1 MLDIPKHVLK
11 PARYTGIE
19 PNRVTKDQ
27 KDIEVRFALCYPDI
41 YEIGMSYFGH
51 FLLYEIANNI
61 EGVWC
66 ERCFAP
72 WVDMEAYLRES
83 NTLLYTLESRTPLS
97 SMDLIGF
104 SLTYELNVTNVLNM
118 LDLGGIRI
126 RADEREE
133 GPIVIGGGPL
143 MLNPRQYERFFDL
156 MVIGEADEI
165 LVKLLKATRLLKGLP
180 RLNIIEELSRFDGVY
195 APRFQKET
203 VARQHIRNLDKA
215 YHPVRPPIPTVDSIH
230 NRLNVEISRGCGNG
244 CRFCLAGFGYRPY
257 RERSFECLRE
267 IIDRALPATGYEEV
281 SLLSLS
287 SGDHSALFDI
297 IDYVKS
303 RYRGI
308 SLSLPSLKIGS
319 IGEKEIAA
327 IGTMA
332 RTGFT
337 FALEAPTDELRCR
350 LNKDIDIGLLVEQLP
365 LLKRC
370 GWRRLKLYLMVGFPW
385 ETEDDL
391 LQMKELVEP
400 FHKEGI
406 QINLSVSPFIPKP
419 HTPFQWLA
427 MEDEST
433 LNEKMLFLKK
443 SLKGKG
449 IKVNYRDTK
458 VSLVEG
464 LISRGDEHLAS
475 LFEFLFNRH
484 VKLEAWR
491 EFFSP
496 QLYEE
501 WLHENDMDKQKYLGM
516 REKGTL
522 LPWSFIDTGV
532 DFGFLEK
539 ESRSAN
545 NADKTI
551 NCYEGCAG
559 CGLKCRTPDH
569 ASRPLLVQGSSES
582 LPTCPVFPPINPV
595 TSEPASDVEQEH
607 RLSST
612 MKEDLTV
619 SETAEGLLHNTPKR
633 FTFRY
638 MKYSDARYIGH
649 IDTMNIILRAFRAAG
664 IEINMHRKYH
674 PIPKIA
680 LSEALSV
687 GIESTCEL
695 IEIET
700 APGTLMNR
708 KRLSAINRNMPEGIK
723 IQEVIEGTLKDMV
736 KEYLYLLVSQKELD
750 NEFDQWKKK
759 NGMYFYTWKGN
770 RAKHLLH
777 REGIRRIIK
786 IEARRINGIRTDY

>member
-1 MLDIPKHVLK
+1 MLNIPRHVLK

-19 PNRVTKDQ
+19 PNRIMKDRE
-27 KDIEVRFALCYPDI
+27 DVEVRFALCYPDV

-72 WVDMEAYLRES
+72 WIDMETHLRK
-83 NTLLYTLESRTPLS
+83 NNAPLCTLESRTPLS
-97 SMDLIGF
+97 SMDLVGF
-104 SLTYELNVTNVLNM
+104 SLTYELNTTNVLNM
-118 LDLGGIRI
+118 LDLGGVRI
-126 RADEREE
+126 RAEERED

-143 MLNPRQYERFFDL
+143 MLNPKQYERFFDL
-156 MVIGEADEI
+156 IVVSEADDI
-165 LVKLLKATRLLKGLP
+165 LVKLLKAARLLKGLP
-180 RLNIIEELSRFDGVY
+180 RLDVIKELSRFDGVY

-203 VARQHIRNLDKA
+203 VTRQYVKNLDKA
-215 YHPVRPPIPTVDSIH
+215 YHPVYPPIPTVDSVH
-230 NRLNVEISRGCGNG
+230 NRLNIEISRGCGNG

-257 RERSFECLRE
+257 RERSFECLKD
-267 IIDRALPATGYEEV
+267 IIDRAVPATGYEEV

-297 IDYVKS
+297 IDYVRS

-327 IGTMA
+327 IGDMA

-350 LNKDIDIGLLVEQLP
+350 LNKNIDVGLLIEQLP
-365 LLKRC
+365 LLKQC

-385 ETEDDL
+385 ETENDL
-391 LQMKELVEP
+391 LQMKELVGP
-400 FHKEGI
+400 FHREGI

-449 IKVNYRDTK
+449 VKVNYRDTK
-458 VSLVEG
+458 VSMVEG
-464 LISRGDEHLAS
+464 LISRGDENLAP
-475 LFEFLFNRH
+475 LFEFLFHRR

-501 WLHENDMDKQKYLGM
+501 WFNENGMDKQKYLGA
-516 REKGTL
+516 RAKGTS
-522 LPWSFIDTGV
+522 LPWSFIDTGIDV
-532 DFGFLEK
+532 AFLDR
-539 ESRSAN
+539 ESERANSAG
-545 NADKTI
+545 KTI
-551 NCYEGCAG
+551 DCYEGCAG
-559 CGLKCRTPDH
+559 CGLKCRTPEYALH
-569 ASRPLLVQGSSES
+569 PSSLQGPSGSLSTDPVFSPAGSVTSESALAIGPVDRLSAGIKES
-582 LPTCPVFPPINPV
+582 LPAP
-595 TSEPASDVEQEH
+595 EQ
-607 RLSST
+607 T
-612 MKEDLTV
+612 
-619 SETAEGLLHNTPKR
+619 EGFLHNVPRR

-638 MKYSDARYIGH
+638 AKCSDARYIGH
-649 IDTMNIILRAFRAAG
+649 IDTMNIMLRAFRASG
-664 IEINMHRKYH
+664 IEITMHRKYH
-674 PIPKIA
+674 PIPKIV

-700 APGTLMNR
+700 APGTLMN
-708 KRLSAINRNMPEGIK
+708 KERLNAINKSMPEGIK

-736 KEYLYLLVSQKELD
+736 KEYLYFLVSQKELD
-750 NEFDQWKKK
+750 NEFDLWKRK
-759 NGMYFYTWKGN
+759 NGKYFYIWRGS
-770 RAKHLLH
+770 RAKSLLP
-777 REGIRRIIK
+777 REEIQRIIK
-786 IEARRINGIRTDY
+786 IEARRINGIGTDY

>member
-1 MLDIPKHVLK
+1 MLNIPRHILK

-19 PNRVTKDQ
+19 PNRVIKDQ
-27 KDIEVRFALCYPDI
+27 KDIEVRFALCYPDV

-72 WVDMEAYLRES
+72 WVDMEAHLRES
-83 NTLLYTLESRTPLS
+83 NTPLYTLESRTPLS

-118 LDLGGIRI
+118 LDLGNIRI
-126 RADEREE
+126 RADEREK

-156 MVIGEADEI
+156 IVIGEADEI
-165 LVKLLKATRLLKGLP
+165 LVKLLKAARLIRGLP
-180 RLNIIEELSRFDGVY
+180 RLDIIEELSRFDGVY

-203 VARQHIRNLDKA
+203 VTRQYIKNLDRA
-215 YHPVRPPIPTVDSIH
+215 YHPVHPPIPTVDSIH

-257 RERSFECLRE
+257 RERSLECLKE
-267 IIDRALPATGYEEV
+267 IIDQALPATGYEEV

-287 SGDHSALFDI
+287 SGDHSSLFDI

-319 IGEKEIAA
+319 IGENEIAA

-350 LNKDIDIGLLVEQLP
+350 LNKNIDVGLLIDQLP

-370 GWRRLKLYLMVGFPW
+370 GWRRIKLYLMVGFSW
-385 ETEDDL
+385 ETEGDL
-391 LQMKELVEP
+391 LAMKELVEP
-400 FHKEGI
+400 FHREGI

-419 HTPFQWLA
+419 HTPFQWLP

-449 IKVNYRDTK
+449 VKVNYRDTK
-458 VSLVEG
+458 VSMVEA

-496 QLYEE
+496 HLYEE
-501 WLHENDMDKQKYLGM
+501 WFHENNMDKQKYLGT
-516 REKGTL
+516 REKDDL
-522 LPWSFIDTGV
+522 LPWSFIDTGI
-532 DFGFLEK
+532 DREFLEK
-539 ESRSAN
+539 ESR
-545 NADKTI
+545 NADNTIKT
-551 NCYEGCAG
+551 NSCYEGCAG

-569 ASRPLLVQGSSES
+569 IQHPLSDQGASES
-582 LPTCPVFPPINPV
+582 LQIGPVFPLIS
-595 TSEPASDVEQEH
+595 TDISEPASDIEPAH
-607 RLSST
+607 RLPSGA
-612 MKEDLTV
+612 KENLPV
-619 SETAEGLLHNTPKR
+619 SEQAESLLRNTPRR

-638 MKYSDARYIGH
+638 LKYSDARYIGH
-649 IDTMNIILRAFRAAG
+649 IDTMNIMLRAFRAAG

-687 GIESTCEL
+687 GIESMCEL

-700 APGTLMNR
+700 AAGTVMNR
-708 KRLSAINRNMPEGIK
+708 EKLRAINRNMPKGIK

-759 NGMYFYTWKGN
+759 NGKYFYTWKGG
-770 RAKHLLH
+770 RAKHLLP
-777 REGIRRIIK
+777 REEILRIIK